1 MKVFIIAAQSADG
14 FIGLDTNH
22 RSLDWRSKADAK
34 FFIERTKEA
43 GVIVMGSA
51 TYNTFKIRR
60 NPPGRRLIVM
70 SSHPESIE
78 GEGVEVTSESPVE
91 LLERLE
97 REGAHEVAISGGAT
111 IYKLFLDN
119 NLVDELYLTIEPVLF
134 GTGIPLFKGEV
145 RARLSLIEN
154 RNLSEDTILLHYKL
168 RRGEAVV

>member
-14 FIGLDTNH
+14 FIGFDANH
-22 RSLDWRSKADAK
+22 RSLDWRSKADAA
-34 FFIERTKEA
+34 FFIERTKAA

-51 TYNTFKIRR
+51 TYDTFKIRR

-70 SSHPESIE
+70 SSHPELIE
-78 GEGVEVTSESPVE
+78 GEGVEATTEGPVA

-111 IYKLFLDN
+111 IYKLFLDH
-119 NLVDELYLTIEPVLF
+119 NLVDEIFLTIEPVLF
-134 GTGIPLFKGEV
+134 GTGIPLLKGEV

-154 RNLSEDTILLHYKL
+154 RNLSDDTVLLHYKVQ
-168 RRGEAVV
+168 RGEVSV

>member
-1 MKVFIIAAQSADG
+1 MKAFIIAAQSADG
-14 FIGLDTNH
+14 FIGLDSNH
-22 RSLDWRSKADAK
+22 RSLDWRSKADAQ

-51 TYNTFKIRR
+51 TYSTFKIRR

-78 GEGVEVTSESPVE
+78 GDGVEATSEGPVE
-91 LLERLE
+91 LLKRLE
-97 REGAHEVAISGGAT
+97 REGVHEVALGGGAT

-119 NLVDELYLTIEPVLF
+119 NLVDEIYLTIEPVLF

-154 RNLSEDTILLHYKL
+154 RNLNEDTVLLHYKVQ
-168 RRGEAVV
+168 RAEVAI

>member
-1 MKVFIIAAQSADG
+1 MNVFIIAAMTADG
-14 FIGLDTNH
+14 FIGLDSNH

-43 GVIVMGSA
+43 GVLVMGSA

-60 NPPGRRLIVM
+60 TPPGRRLIVM
-70 SSHPESIE
+70 SSRPDSIA
-78 GEGVEVTSESPVE
+78 GEGVEATNEGPAA
-91 LLERLE
+91 LIERLE

-134 GTGIPLFKGEV
+134 GEGIPLFRGEV
-145 RARLSLIEN
+145 RTRLSLCEN
-154 RNLSEDTILLHYKL
+154 RNLSDNTVLLHYKVQ
-168 RRGEAVV
+168 RGEVAI

>member
-1 MKVFIIAAQSADG
+1 MKVFIIAAMSADG
-14 FIGLDTNH
+14 FIGVDVTH

-51 TYNTFKIRR
+51 TYNTFKVRHA
-60 NPPGRRLIVM
+60 PPGRRLIVM
-70 SSHPESIE
+70 SSRPESIV
-78 GEGVEVTSESPVE
+78 GEGVEASNEDPQI

-134 GTGIPLFKGEV
+134 GEGIPLFKGEV

-154 RNLSEDTILLHYKL
+154 LQLNEDTVLLHYKVQ
-168 RRGEAVV
+168 RGETAL